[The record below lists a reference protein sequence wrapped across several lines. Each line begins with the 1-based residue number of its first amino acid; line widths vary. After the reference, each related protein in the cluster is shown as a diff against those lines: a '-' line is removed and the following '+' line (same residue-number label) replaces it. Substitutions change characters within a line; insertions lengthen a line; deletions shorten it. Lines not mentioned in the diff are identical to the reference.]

1 MQKVASGEHP
11 LLDRIM
17 DDVKKVVL
25 DGRELLKTGAEEAKR
40 RAVSSA
46 QATDRSVRSHPYQSL
61 GIIFGLGLLV
71 GLLSAGIGRGRHHHA
86 VTRANG

>member
-1 MQKVASGEHP
+1 
-11 LLDRIM
+11 M

-25 DGRELLKTGAEEAKR
+25 DGRELLKAGADEAKR
-40 RAVSSA
+40 RAVSGA

-61 GIIFGLGLLV
+61 GLVFGLGTLI
-71 GLLSAGIGRGRHHHA
+71 GLLAAGIGRGRHRHV